1 MLTPVKLIDGENLQ
15 WCDNAMEFLVDQTNF
30 YVVGILGLQ
39 GSGKSTVMSL
49 LAGQLGE
56 IGGRQLFKPE
66 TRELREKGEHCTSGV
81 DIYVTSERMIL
92 LDTQPLLSASVMD
105 HMIQFEKK
113 IPCGTDYRATEIA
126 LQIQSLQI
134 AAFLLTVCHT
144 VILVQ
149 DWFTDPN
156 LLRFIQSAEM
166 LKPATPTNPHD
177 LSASIEDTTD
187 YYPHLVFLQNKC
199 RQGDFSPSTVCE
211 MEELLSNV
219 FQNSKLKSTGSVLM
233 EFIPIRCESLHMDV
247 ANLFLLPERETEET
261 GVLPSYRGHPGF
273 NSLGKSL
280 TQQIMSVP
288 RSSLTHTALSE
299 KNWFHYAAR
308 MWEAVK
314 KSSLFLEYGRLLP

>member
-219 FQNSKLKSTGSVLM
+219 FQNSKLKSTG
-233 EFIPIRCESLHMDV
+233 
-247 ANLFLLPERETEET
+247 
-261 GVLPSYRGHPGF
+261 VLPSYRGHPGF